1 MAWDWLRRT
10 CLGNKMAH
18 VVGLSEEEDVG
29 KEDGAG
35 GNVGVSEEDVVWK
48 QDGAGGRGRC
58 QHMT

>member
-1 MAWDWLRRT
+1 M
-10 CLGNKMAH
+10 GNKMAH